1 MTVLQLTVLRL
12 CRKEV
17 GDNGS
22 LLWRKRKR
30 YFDCNLAMFSYSEGF
45 LGDMLSRP
53 LLPVVSGILE
63 VIHCVPQRCGVGVER
78 LVHLSVLRPH
88 FLRQIDEIGA
98 RWKRGRRFTEQFRAG
113 FITLSYGL

>member
-1 MTVLQLTVLRL
+1 
-12 CRKEV
+12 
-17 GDNGS
+17 
-22 LLWRKRKR
+22 
-30 YFDCNLAMFSYSEGF
+30 
-45 LGDMLSRP
+45 MLSRP

-63 VIHCVPQRCGVGVER
+63 VIHCVPQRCGVGVEC

-98 RWKRGRRFTEQFRAG
+98 RRKRGRRFTEQFRAG